1 MKSVDTNP
9 GTNTI
14 RIEAPHLLLVEGKD
28 EELFFRALVDQRLAS
43 GAAKPQV
50 IRLGGKDRFGHQLR
64 GLAPDI
70 RDYPVVSV
78 GVVRDADE
86 HAAGALQSVCDALA
100 AAGFPTPGSHGEIV
114 GTSPRVGVFVMPDG
128 RSPGALEALCQQS
141 VESEPAG
148 SCVLEYLDCLKM
160 REGWGDGTE
169 RNTAQRDK
177 AFVHAYLASC
187 RDPVA
192 RTGEGAQQ
200 GVWNFR
206 HEAFRPVTKFLRQ
219 LTAESSGDALS
230 QR

>member
-70 RDYPVVSV
+70 RDCPVVSV

-86 HAAGALQSVCDALA
+86 HAARALQSVCDALA
-100 AAGFPTPGSHGEIV
+100 AVGFSAPGSHGEIV
-114 GTSPRVGVFVMPDG
+114 GASPRVGVFVMPDG

-160 REGWGDGTE
+160 REGWGTGRSAIRRSGT
-169 RNTAQRDK
+169 RHLCTHTWR
-177 AFVHAYLASC
+177 HAETRSPVPVKEQSRASGISVMK
-187 RDPVA
+187 RSGRSP
-192 RTGEGAQQ
+192 
-200 GVWNFR
+200 N
-206 HEAFRPVTKFLRQ
+206 
-219 LTAESSGDALS
+219 SSGN
-230 QR
+230 